1 VQDRLELD
9 LDSVATHV
17 FQRSFT
23 HEAYRR
29 FSRFANYVVVHWET
43 PVEQVCSPHVPT
55 HADCDALTLV
65 DNVHVFLA
73 HLVLRIVAN
82 RIVVFGD
89 TQILTRFES
98 VCQVAVR
105 IWL

>member
-1 VQDRLELD
+1 
-9 LDSVATHV
+9 
-17 FQRSFT
+17 
-23 HEAYRR
+23 
-29 FSRFANYVVVHWET
+29 
-43 PVEQVCSPHVPT
+43 
-55 HADCDALTLV
+55 
-65 DNVHVFLA
+65 VFLA